1 MSNCSVRDI
10 SRQEVFVGIGERI
23 AEERK
28 RIGLSQAAFAERVG
42 VSFSSQRRYENGTRT
57 PDTQYLSALV
67 DAGVDMD
74 FVFSGK
80 RDIPERWEARANG
93 RILANISLAL
103 QLDLTAVNALN
114 DAASKAFAQTVDEKA
129 GNGPP
134 PEAFLADVIDDSL
147 LTVENAIY
155 DAIDRSPRI
164 FDEKLLLKVVE
175 GVEVASTKQGALISP
190 HKKAQ
195 AVAMLY
201 RSFKASGKVDPA
213 MIEEAVTLAAG

>member
-1 MSNCSVRDI
+1 M
-10 SRQEVFVGIGERI
+10 GIGERI

-57 PDTQYLSALV
+57 PDAEYLRALV
-67 DAGVDMD
+67 DAGLDMD

-93 RILANISLAL
+93 RILTNISLAL
-103 QLDLTAVNALN
+103 MLDLDAMNALDN
-114 DAASKAFAQTVDEKA
+114 AASEAFAQTVAEKA
-129 GNGPP
+129 GNGRP
-134 PEAFLADVIDDSL
+134 PEAYLADVLDDSL

-164 FDEKLLLKVVE
+164 FDEKILLKVVE
-175 GVEVASTKQGALISP
+175 GVEVASAKRSLLIAPS
-190 HKKAQ
+190 KKAQ
-195 AVAMLY
+195 AIAMLY
-201 RSFKASGKVDPA
+201 RAFKASGKVDPA